1 MPLETYWNAKK
12 KMTDLKKCQKLY
24 KLYYSCLASK
34 KKECNLLKESVNQC
48 LRVKKYGTSY

>member
-1 MPLETYWNAKK
+1 
-12 KMTDLKKCQKLY
+12 MTDLKKCQKLY

>member
-12 KMTDLKKCQKLY
+12 KIEPNTKCQKLY
-24 KLYYSCLASK
+24 NLYYYCLVSK

-48 LRVKKYGTSY
+48 LRVKKYGTGY